1 MNINQN
7 PSHIQN
13 QNQAAENAAAGFED
27 AMQNEILEDLGI
39 ATDELDD
46 TEDTSDAAKEKIG
59 ALTKKG
65 SSRKRPPKTT
75 SMGLLKEDLKGK
87 DLLKEFTDKFSAKKK
102 VKFKEQLQQKFR
114 REYQDHLQDIARKEN
129 QERYVDAVRLSA
141 ETQINKKQK
150 LTVEKQR
157 TVVDSKFQSESSNQA
172 QTLSKFQQQQE
183 NQKRKL
189 ENQRLQQ
196 NSQNTTAKTEKS
208 IEESMQQFM
217 TSFSE
222 GIIMDDPK
230 KKKESE
236 DIKQQLQSKGVST
249 KIIKNME
256 SQVQKILHSDLKKMM
271 KQNFIKTAFSYDPKN
286 LTRDMLNDFEGFKQ
300 LEKLSDELGLFGPG
314 REKAEAIKQDAREE
328 VQDFIRNELDRSL
341 AEARL
346 KTDNPQEIIKAFDK
360 LNNLASFSRFNPGE
374 YMQYFHRKLDD
385 MGLNYFANPNA
396 AGQMDNDNSDNNQRR
411 KKRPS
416 LELEEGLPLEDTLK
430 RLYIKRYV
438 VHGFK
443 EGVKLNW
450 DIMRTENKLKKAG
463 KGALIESIKKQ
474 IQGTAKLKLM
484 FMLRDTF
491 EERATLVELK
501 GPQYDIN
508 RKNLKTTLKGLK
520 SLGVDIPKSQ
530 LEELRDQSN
539 KAIFSIIKEDYIK
552 VEIHLEASPKNALL
566 LSKKKQY
573 VKILERLKSESD
585 IQESIKPKLM
595 QDLNFLSD
603 VNIIEAA

>member
-1 MNINQN
+1 MHINQN
-7 PSHIQN
+7 QGQINNPN
-13 QNQAAENAAAGFED
+13 QGAENAAAGFED
-27 AMQNEILEDLGI
+27 SMQSEILEDLGI
-39 ATDELDD
+39 ASDELED
-46 TEDTSDAAKEKIG
+46 TEDAQDSKKEKVG
-59 ALTKKG
+59 ALSKKG

-75 SMGLLKEDLKGK
+75 SMGLLKEDLKAK

-114 REYQDHLQDIARKEN
+114 QEYQDHLQDIAR
-129 QERYVDAVRLSA
+129 QEKQDRYVDAVRLSTA
-141 ETQINKKQK
+141 SLNKKQK
-150 LTVEKQR
+150 LTVQKQQC
-157 TVVDSKFQSESSNQA
+157 TQDLKTQSDATGQA
-172 QTLSKFQQQQE
+172 KNLSKFQQQQE
-183 NQKRKL
+183 TGKRKL
-189 ENQRLQQ
+189 EAQRLQQ
-196 NSQNTTAKTEKS
+196 NAQQTAAKTEKS
-208 IEESMQQFM
+208 VEDSMQQFM

-249 KIIKNME
+249 KVIQNME
-256 SQVQKILHSDLKKMM
+256 SQVQKLLHSDLKKMM

-314 REKAEAIKQDAREE
+314 RDNAEALKQEAREE
-328 VQDFIRNELDRSL
+328 VQDFIKTELDRSI

-346 KTDNPQEIIKAFDK
+346 KTDNPQEIVKAFDK

-374 YMQYFHRKLDD
+374 YMQHFHRKLDD

-396 AGQMDNDNSDNNQRR
+396 AGQMDNDNSDNRKR
-411 KKRPS
+411 KKRQS
-416 LELEEGLPLEDTLK
+416 IELEDGLPLEDTLK

-438 VHGFK
+438 VHGVK
-443 EGVKLNW
+443 EGIKLNW

-463 KGALIESIKKQ
+463 KATLIEGIKKQ

-484 FMLRDTF
+484 FMLRDIF
-491 EERATLVELK
+491 EERATLIELK
-501 GPQYDIN
+501 GPGYDIN
-508 RKNLKTTLKGLK
+508 RKNLKSTLKGLK
-520 SLGVDIPKSQ
+520 ALGVDIPKSQ

-552 VEIHLEASPKNALL
+552 VEIHLEANPSNAHLL
-566 LSKKKQY
+566 TKKAQY

>member
-1 MNINQN
+1 MNVNQN
-7 PSHIQN
+7 QANIQN
-13 QNQAAENAAAGFED
+13 QNQLAENAAANFED
-27 AMQNEILEDLGI
+27 SMQSEILEDLGI
-39 ATDELDD
+39 ASEELED
-46 TEDTSDAAKEKIG
+46 TEDAQESKKDKVG
-59 ALTKKG
+59 ALQKKG
-65 SSRKRPPKTT
+65 GSRKRAPKTT
-75 SMGLLKEDLKGK
+75 SMGLLKEDLKAK

-114 REYQDHLQDIARKEN
+114 KEYQDHLQDIAR
-129 QERYVDAVRLSA
+129 QETQDRYVDAVRLSK
-141 ETQINKKQK
+141 NMLSKKQK
-150 LTVEKQR
+150 LTVETQQ
-157 TVVDSKFQSESSNQA
+157 TQQTSKNQSEVSGQA
-172 QTLSKFQQQQE
+172 KNLSKFQQQQE
-183 NQKRKL
+183 LQKRKL
-189 ENQRLQQ
+189 ESQRLQQ
-196 NSQNTTAKTEKS
+196 NAQQNAARTEKS
-208 IEESMQQFM
+208 TEESMQQFM

-230 KKKESE
+230 KKKEAQDLKE
-236 DIKQQLQSKGVST
+236 QLKSKGVST
-249 KIIKNME
+249 KVMQNME
-256 SQVQKILHSDLKKMM
+256 SQVQKLLHSDLKKMM

-286 LTRDMLNDFEGFKQ
+286 LSRDMLNDFESFKQ
-300 LEKLSDELGLFGPG
+300 LENLSNDLGLFGPG
-314 REKAEAIKQDAREE
+314 RENAEALKQEARDE

-341 AEARL
+341 VEARL
-346 KTDNPQEIIKAFDK
+346 KTDNPQEIVKAFDR

-374 YMQYFHRKLDD
+374 FMQHFHKKMDD

-396 AGQMDNDNSDNNQRR
+396 AGQMDNDNSNSDKRR
-411 KKRPS
+411 KKRQS
-416 LELEEGLPLEDTLK
+416 VDLEDGLPLEDTLK

-438 VHGFK
+438 VHGVK
-443 EGVKLNW
+443 EGIKLNW
-450 DIMRTENKLKKAG
+450 DIHRTETKLKKAG
-463 KGALIESIKKQ
+463 KGALIDAIKTQ

-484 FMLRDTF
+484 FMLRDIF

-508 RKNLKTTLKGLK
+508 RKNLKSTLKGLK
-520 SLGVDIPKSQ
+520 SLGVEIPKSQ

-552 VEIHLEASPKNALL
+552 VEIHLEANPSNAML
-566 LSKKKQY
+566 LSKKSQY